1 MEVIMNLFQITK
13 KSIENSNLEISI
25 LNKQSLEAK
34 SATSSA
40 NSKLAELEAHL
51 LVLAKLKHQE
61 ECETMK
67 LEHSIL
73 KIGNDTRQILKDRI
87 AAEKAALLAK
97 QAAAMVNV
105 PVEVKKNVKVPDQ
118 GPDSPSGDAMAQ
130 LEAEFLAEVED
141 AAGEF
146 VETVPAS
153 QPPSPKNEAQIQEQH
168 TIFET
173 RKGFFTGRV
182 EDAEIKFLM
191 AMEAIEYGEARTKL
205 GRSPMKMLAA
215 AEKARLA
222 AEALAKQL
230 AEDAKR
236 AQEEAARLQAELDR
250 LQGMGSGDKR
260 WKTENINIMLGEE
273 CLKPEDYKVQVVDKG
288 VEINIDVD
296 ISGSVG
302 GLESAMKEAQD
313 EAKRLDEEMR
323 KAQDEAKRLDEEMR
337 KALEEAKHLDEEMR
351 KAQDEAARLQAE
363 LDRLQGMGSGDK
375 RWKTENVN
383 VMVGEECLKPA
394 DYKVQVVDK
403 GAEINIDVDIS
414 SSRTKELEG
423 AMERAQD
430 EAKRLRDEMRKAQE
444 ECDKLAA
451 ELARLKGMGSG
462 GKRWKQETVTVVMGD
477 KKLSKEEYKV
487 EVLDKGAQ
495 IDIDVQIQG
504 IGSKIEDEL
513 EAVKKNLLD
522 EESSHLIKSNI
533 KEVLQHL
540 ENIAEVVKPKSSQA
554 GQSSQAG
561 PSKRDGDIGGQN

>member
-1 MEVIMNLFQITK
+1 
-13 KSIENSNLEISI
+13 
-25 LNKQSLEAK
+25 
-34 SATSSA
+34 
-40 NSKLAELEAHL
+40 
-51 LVLAKLKHQE
+51 
-61 ECETMK
+61 
-67 LEHSIL
+67 
-73 KIGNDTRQILKDRI
+73 
-87 AAEKAALLAK
+87 
-97 QAAAMVNV
+97 
-105 PVEVKKNVKVPDQ
+105 
-118 GPDSPSGDAMAQ
+118 
-130 LEAEFLAEVED
+130 
-141 AAGEF
+141 
-146 VETVPAS
+146 
-153 QPPSPKNEAQIQEQH
+153 
-168 TIFET
+168 
-173 RKGFFTGRV
+173 
-182 EDAEIKFLM
+182 
-191 AMEAIEYGEARTKL
+191 
-205 GRSPMKMLAA
+205 
-215 AEKARLA
+215 
-222 AEALAKQL
+222 
-230 AEDAKR
+230 
-236 AQEEAARLQAELDR
+236 

-337 KALEEAKHLDEEMR
+337 KAQDEAKWLDEEMRKAQDEAKRLDEEMRKALDEAKHLDEEMR

>member
-260 WKTENINIMLGEE
+260 WKTEN
-273 CLKPEDYKVQVVDKG
+273 
-288 VEINIDVD
+288 
-296 ISGSVG
+296 
-302 GLESAMKEAQD
+302 
-313 EAKRLDEEMR
+313 
-323 KAQDEAKRLDEEMR
+323 
-337 KALEEAKHLDEEMR
+337 
-351 KAQDEAARLQAE
+351 
-363 LDRLQGMGSGDK
+363 
-375 RWKTENVN
+375 VN

-504 IGSKIEDEL
+504 ICSKIEDEL

>member
-337 KALEEAKHLDEEMR
+337 KAQDEAKWLDEEMR

>member
-337 KALEEAKHLDEEMR
+337 KALDEAKHLDEEMR

-533 KEVLQHL
+533 NELLQHL